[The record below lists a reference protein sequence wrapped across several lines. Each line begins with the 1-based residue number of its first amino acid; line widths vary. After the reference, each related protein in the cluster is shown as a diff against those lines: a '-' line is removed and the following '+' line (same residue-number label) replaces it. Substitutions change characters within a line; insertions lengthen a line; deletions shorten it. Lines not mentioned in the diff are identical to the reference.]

1 MDEQTLNAI
10 AEYELAQDM
19 RRAEE
24 QAVRLGLMER
34 GPNGRLILT
43 DEGED
48 YFLERV
54 FPKPTLH

>member
-1 MDEQTLNAI
+1 MDEETLNAI

-24 QAVRLGLMER
+24 QAVRLGHMER

-43 DEGED
+43 DAGED

-54 FPKPTLH
+54 LPQPTLH